1 MATYTENLNLK
12 KPNPEDFYNIADFNG
27 NSDIIDNAVE
37 GKASKLINGIS
48 GDLVEIDTNGDIKD
62 SGVSLNELVL
72 AEEFAEYIQQIG
84 GFKKYTTAGEYSFKV
99 PFGIT
104 NLTISLISGGGGG
117 GSGFNEYG
125 GGGGGRGAY
134 VIDQVI
140 NVTPK
145 ETLTVIVGEGG
156 TGGIGNET
164 LINNSS
170 INTAG
175 ESGGISCIKRG
186 ENVLVTANEG
196 TKGGRGYRSFNSYGG
211 GYGGSIDGTN
221 GGYREVGKGG
231 ETELFKGYGNGGN
244 GGYSLSSS
252 DEEHNGYS
260 GTNGAVV
267 ICFGDYHF
275 TDINL

>member
-12 KPNPEDFYNIADFNG
+12 KPNPEDFYNIADFNS
-27 NSDIIDNAVE
+27 NVDILDNAVD
-37 GKASKLINGIS
+37 GKANKLINGIS
-48 GDLVEIDTNGDIKD
+48 GDFIEIDTNGDIKD

-84 GFKKYTTAGEYSFKV
+84 GIKKYTTAGEYSFKV

-156 TGGIGNET
+156 NGGIGNET
-164 LINNSS
+164 IINNSS
-170 INTAG
+170 INTDG
-175 ESGGISCIKRG
+175 ESGGISCIKRE
-186 ENVLVTANEG
+186 ENVLVSANAG

-211 GYGGSIDGTN
+211 GKGGSIDGTN
-221 GGYREVGKGG
+221 GGYRVVGNGG
-231 ETELFKGYGNGGN
+231 ETELFSDYGNGGN
-244 GGYSLSSS
+244 GGYSSSAS
-252 DEEHNGYS
+252 GEEHNGYE
-260 GTNGAVV
+260 GKNGAVV
-267 ICFGDYHF
+267 ICFGSYVF
-275 TDINL
+275 NDITW